1 MNYIIEPTFRSGCS
15 VSTSLDL
22 LGDKW
27 SLLIIRDIFM
37 HRNTF
42 SQFLKDSPEGIATN
56 ILTDRLKK
64 LRAFGVIDFIQKSAD
79 KKIKSFYLTQK
90 GIDLFPVL
98 HSFHNWSTKHVEFE
112 KHDVVKKTLKSN
124 KGKTDAEII
133 QSAQEEY
140 MSYRKEEFGF

>member
-1 MNYIIEPTFRSGCS
+1 
-15 VSTSLDL
+15 
-22 LGDKW
+22 
-27 SLLIIRDIFM
+27 M

-140 MSYRKEEFGF
+140 MSYRKRNLDSNAVN

>member
-1 MNYIIEPTFRSGCS
+1 
-15 VSTSLDL
+15 
-22 LGDKW
+22 
-27 SLLIIRDIFM
+27 M

-98 HSFHNWSTKHVEFE
+98 HSFQNWSTKHVKFE
-112 KHDVVKKTLKSN
+112 NHDVVKKTLKSN

>member
-1 MNYIIEPTFRSGCS
+1 M
-15 VSTSLDL
+15 
-22 LGDKW
+22 
-27 SLLIIRDIFM
+27 
-37 HRNTF
+37 
-42 SQFLKDSPEGIATN
+42 
-56 ILTDRLKK
+56 
-64 LRAFGVIDFIQKSAD
+64 IDFIQKSAD

-112 KHDVVKKTLKSN
+112 KQEAVKKKLKAN

-133 QSAQEEY
+133 ESAQEEY